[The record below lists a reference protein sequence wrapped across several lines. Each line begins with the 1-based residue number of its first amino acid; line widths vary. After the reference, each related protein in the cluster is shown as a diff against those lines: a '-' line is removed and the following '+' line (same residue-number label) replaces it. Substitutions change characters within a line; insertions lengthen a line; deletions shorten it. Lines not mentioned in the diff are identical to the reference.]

1 MTKEEQ
7 QKYIEEN
14 IGFILQEYREK
25 NYGVKNPI
33 MILHEN
39 KALVVKNI
47 SEIGLRGDIKT
58 RTKDAIRKG
67 QVPLFYWNGEEF
79 EQLWIL
85 NQENEA

>member
-7 QKYIEEN
+7 EKYITEN
-14 IGFILQEYREK
+14 IGYILQEYRAK
-25 NYGVKNPI
+25 GTTKNPV

-39 KALVVKNI
+39 KALLVKNI